1 MVARCRLQRL
11 TDASDHIPFT
21 GEEGV
26 DGLLRGG
33 ETIQA
38 GVLQMAGEPQ
48 IVGGVLPDVNRGCRA
63 IHIGHALAGRTGSH
77 QCGPLN
83 GDIGRSKAQGRLPR
97 QVDGQKGDIPA
108 FASGVGHHF
117 TGGRIGDELGD
128 DAPALRQSMAEL
140 GGNACRLA
148 VFSRWAST
156 ALPRLM
162 AKRSRDGVIA
172 DIADSCGG

>member
-1 MVARCRLQRL
+1 MAARCRLQRL

-77 QCGPLN
+77 QRGPLN

-97 QVDGQKGDIPA
+97 RVDGQKGDIPA
-108 FASGVGHHF
+108 FAAGVGHHF

-128 DAPALRQSMAEL
+128 DATALRQSMAEL

-148 VFSRWAST
+148 VFSRMGQY
-156 ALPRLM
+156 R
-162 AKRSRDGVIA
+162 IA
-172 DIADSCGG
+172 QINGKTQPGWCDC